1 MNKGTRVLAA
11 TLTAVLT
18 TANSVPAMAAGTNT
32 ALPTDTAVAGIALNI
47 SEYSENAK
55 NADVSKVVSDA
66 TETEKADT
74 ADTAVA
80 GIAKNISEYSEN
92 TKNADVSKVVSDAT
106 SEESEK
112 AKEEDSKEAATEKKD
127 AETKAEKEDTEKK
140 DSKKEE
146 KKEEASPYE
155 NIAITQVSN
164 YVNIRK
170 KPNTDSEILG
180 KIYDNAAATILKTV
194 NGEDGKWYYIKS
206 GSVKGYMKAEFF
218 VTGKKAEKIAKDV
231 GNVLCRTTATTLRL
245 REKASTS
252 SDTLTLLAEDSVYSV
267 LKENVTNKKGETFL
281 KVLVSEGDEDGDD
294 GLKGYI
300 SADYAE
306 VYVEFEEAIS
316 IEEEKAE
323 LARQAELKRQE
334 EEAAAAAA
342 AAAAEN
348 NSSSRSSSGSSS
360 SGSSSRSSGSSSG
373 SSSKSS
379 SGSSSSSSGSSSK
392 SSSSTGAAIA
402 AKAQQYAGWLP
413 YVWGGASLSSGADCS
428 GFTMSIY
435 AAYGISLP
443 HSSSAQASGGRSISS
458 SELQPGDLVFYGN
471 GGINH
476 VAIYIG
482 GGQICHEANSR
493 RDCVIDSMGYCG
505 SPVKY
510 VTYTH

>member
-1 MNKGTRVLAA
+1 MTKGKRVLAV
-11 TLTAVLT
+11 TLTAVLS
-18 TANSVPAMAAGTNT
+18 TANAVPVLAAGNDTT
-32 ALPTDTAVAGIALNI
+32 LSTDSAVAGIAFNI
-47 SEYSENAK
+47 SAYNENAGK
-55 NADVSKVVSDA
+55 NDKGVAEVLSDA
-66 TETEKADT
+66 TADKSAKTEASAEKEAGAETEAAKTGDTKEETKTEETTKETEK
-74 ADTAVA
+74 
-80 GIAKNISEYSEN
+80 
-92 TKNADVSKVVSDAT
+92 
-106 SEESEK
+106 
-112 AKEEDSKEAATEKKD
+112 
-127 AETKAEKEDTEKK
+127 ET
-140 DSKKEE
+140 
-146 KKEEASPYE
+146 SPYE

-194 NGEDGKWYYIKS
+194 DGEDGKWYYIKS

-218 VTGKKAEKIAKDV
+218 VTGEKAEKIAKKV
-231 GNVLCRTTATTLRL
+231 GNVLCKTTATTLRL

-252 SDTLTLLAEDSVYSV
+252 STTIDLLAEGSVYSV
-267 LKENVTNKKGETFL
+267 LKENVKDKEGNKFL
-281 KVLVSEGDEDGDD
+281 QVLVSEGEDGEDD
-294 GLKGYI
+294 VKGYI

-323 LARQAELKRQE
+323 LERQAELKRQE

-342 AAAAEN
+342 
-348 NSSSRSSSGSSS
+348 SSSGSSS
-360 SGSSSRSSGSSSG
+360 SKSSSSSSKKSSSSSKSSGSSSKKSSSSSKSSGSSSG
-373 SSSKSS
+373 K
-379 SGSSSSSSGSSSK
+379 
-392 SSSSTGAAIA
+392 SSSTGAAIA

-413 YVWGGASLSSGADCS
+413 YVWGGSSLSSGADCS
-428 GFTMSIY
+428 GFTMAIY
-435 AAYGISLP
+435 ASYGINLP
-443 HSSSAQASGGRSISS
+443 HSSSAQAGGGRSISR

-493 RDCVIDSMGYCG
+493 RDCTIDSIGYCG
-505 SPVKY
+505 TPVKY

>member
-32 ALPTDTAVAGIALNI
+32 ALPTDSAVAGIAKNI

-55 NADVSKVVSDA
+55 NADVSEVVSDA
-66 TETEKADT
+66 TETEKADA

-92 TKNADVSKVVSDAT
+92 AKDADVSKVVSDAT

-112 AKEEDSKEAATEKKD
+112 AKEEDSKETAEEKKD
-127 AETKAEKEDTEKK
+127 AETKAEKEDTEKEDSK
-140 DSKKEE
+140 KEDSKKEE

-170 KPNTDSEILG
+170 KPNTDSKILG

-194 NGEDGKWYYIKS
+194 DGEDGKWYYIKS

-267 LKENVTNKKGETFL
+267 LKENVTNKKGEKFL
-281 KVLVSEGDEDGDD
+281 KVLVSEGDEEGDD

-300 SADYAE
+300 SADYAD

-316 IEEEKAE
+316 IEEEQAE
-323 LARQAELKRQE
+323 LRRQEELKRQE

-342 AAAAEN
+342 AAAEN
-348 NSSSRSSSGSSS
+348 NSSSS
-360 SGSSSRSSGSSSG
+360 
-373 SSSKSS
+373 SS
-379 SGSSSSSSGSSSK
+379 SGSSSSSSSSSGSSKSSGGSSQ